1 LRRLDALGFEAGNPG
16 ESTMRRVLRV
26 ACLAGAMAA
35 AMFAIM
41 GTARADTYPS
51 RPITLIVPFGA
62 GGPTDALARILT
74 NRMTQT
80 LGQPIVLENVTGGA
94 GTIAVGRAARAP
106 ADGYT
111 VVIGNWA
118 SHVVNSAI
126 YKTQFDYVK
135 DFEPVA
141 RLSGNPYII
150 VGKNAL
156 PPTLPDLIKWLKA
169 NPDKA
174 TEGTGGAGSGQHVG
188 GVYFQKVTGTSF
200 QFVPYRAGSSDV
212 MRDVVAGHIDL
223 SIDQAISSLPYIRQ
237 GQLRGYA
244 VCDSKRLAS
253 APDIPTV
260 DEAGAPGVYVV
271 AWYGLWMPKGT
282 PKEVV
287 AKFSAAAM
295 EALADPTVKQR
306 LADLGQEIPAPE
318 LQTPEA
324 LGTHYKAEID
334 KWWPVIKAAN
344 IKVE

>member
-1 LRRLDALGFEAGNPG
+1 MKKLLA
-16 ESTMRRVLRV
+16 
-26 ACLAGAMAA
+26 ACCMLTAA
-35 AMFAIM
+35 ITAAI
-41 GTARADTYPS
+41 AQDYPS

-62 GGPTDALARILT
+62 GGPTDALARIVT
-74 NRMTQT
+74 NRMAQT
-80 LGQPIVLENVTGGA
+80 LKQTIVIENVTGAA
-94 GTIAVGRAARAP
+94 GTIGIGRVARAAP
-106 ADGYT
+106 DGYT

-126 YKTQFDYVK
+126 YKTPFDYVK
-135 DFEPVA
+135 DFEPVV

-156 PPTLPDLIKWLKA
+156 PPTLPELIAWLKA

-174 TEGTGGAGSGQHVG
+174 SEGTGGAGSGQHVG
-188 GVYFQKVTGTSF
+188 GVYFQKVTGTRF

-260 DEAGAPGVYVV
+260 DEAGAPGVYVI
-271 AWYGLWMPKGT
+271 AWYGMWMPKGT
-282 PKEVV
+282 PKDVI

-295 EALADPTVKQR
+295 EALADPAVKER
-306 LADLGQEIPAPE
+306 LANLGQDIPPPE
-318 LQTPEA
+318 LQTSEA
-324 LGTHYKAEID
+324 LANHYKAEIE
-334 KWWPVIKAAN
+334 KWWPVIRAAD

>member
-1 LRRLDALGFEAGNPG
+1 MKRILIAAGL
-16 ESTMRRVLRV
+16 VV
-26 ACLAGAMAA
+26 ATLTAA
-35 AMFAIM
+35 AAQP
-41 GTARADTYPS
+41 YPA
-51 RPITLIVPFGA
+51 RPITLVVPFGA

-74 NRMTQT
+74 AHMSHT
-80 LGQPIVLENVTGGA
+80 LGQQVIVENVTGGA
-94 GTIAVGRAARAP
+94 GTIGIGRVARAAP
-106 ADGYT
+106 DGYT
-111 VVIGNWA
+111 AVIGNWA

-126 YKTQFDYVK
+126 YKTPFSYVD

-156 PPTLPDLIKWLKA
+156 PPTLKELIAYLKA
-169 NPDKA
+169 NPGKA

-200 QFVPYRAGSSDV
+200 IFVPYKAGSSDV

-244 VCDSKRLAS
+244 VADSKRIAS

-260 DEAGAPGVYVV
+260 DEAGAPGVYVI
-271 AWYGLWMPKGT
+271 AWYGIWMPKGT
-282 PKEVV
+282 PKDVI

-295 EALADPTVKQR
+295 AALADPAVKER
-306 LADLGQEIPAPE
+306 LAGLGQDIPPPE
-318 LQTPEA
+318 TQTSEA
-324 LGTHYKAEID
+324 LGTFYKAEIA
-334 KWWPVIKAAN
+334 KWWPIVKEAG

>member
-1 LRRLDALGFEAGNPG
+1 MTRRLAL
-16 ESTMRRVLRV
+16 VLGCV
-26 ACLAGAMAA
+26 LAMA
-35 AMFAIM
+35 MT
-41 GTARADTYPS
+41 GARADNYPS
-51 RPITLIVPFGA
+51 RPITLVVPFGA

-74 NRMTQT
+74 NRMAQT
-80 LGQPIVLENVTGGA
+80 LGQSIVIENVTGGA
-94 GTIAVGRAARAP
+94 GTIAIGRVARAAP
-106 ADGYT
+106 DGYT

-126 YKTQFDYVK
+126 YKTPFDYQT

-156 PPTLPDLIKWLKA
+156 PPTLRELIAWLKA

-188 GVYFQKVTGTSF
+188 GVYFQKATGTSF
-200 QFVPYRAGSSDV
+200 IFVPYRAGSSDV

-271 AWYGLWMPKGT
+271 AWYGMWMPKGT
-282 PKEVV
+282 PKDVI

-295 EALADPTVKQR
+295 EALADPAVKER
-306 LADLGQEIPAPE
+306 LAALGQ
-318 LQTPEA
+318 
-324 LGTHYKAEID
+324 D
-334 KWWPVIKAAN
+334 
-344 IKVE
+344 

>member
-1 LRRLDALGFEAGNPG
+1 MKRLL
-16 ESTMRRVLRV
+16 
-26 ACLAGAMAA
+26 AA
-35 AMFAIM
+35 ACMLAATI
-41 GTARADTYPS
+41 GAAAADDYPS

-74 NRMTQT
+74 NRMAQT
-80 LGQPIVLENVTGGA
+80 LGQPIVIENVTGGA
-94 GTIAVGRAARAP
+94 GTIAIGCVARAAP
-106 ADGYT
+106 DGYT
-111 VVIGNWA
+111 AVIGNWA

-126 YKTQFDYVK
+126 YKTPFDYVN
-135 DFEPVA
+135 DFEPVV

-156 PPTLPDLIKWLKA
+156 PPTLGELIAWLKA

-188 GVYFQKVTGTSF
+188 GVYFQKVTGTRF

-244 VCDSKRLAS
+244 ICDSKRLAS
-253 APDIPTV
+253 APEIPTV

-271 AWYGLWMPKGT
+271 AWYGMWMPKGT
-282 PKEVV
+282 PKDVI
-287 AKFSAAAM
+287 AKFSAAAQ
-295 EALADPTVKQR
+295 EALADPAVRER
-306 LADLGQEIPAPE
+306 LASLGQDIPPPE
-318 LQTPEA
+318 LQTAEA
-324 LGTHYKAEID
+324 LGRHYKAEIE
-334 KWWPVIKAAN
+334 KWWPVIKAAD

>member
-1 LRRLDALGFEAGNPG
+1 MKRLFAIGCI
-16 ESTMRRVLRV
+16 T
-26 ACLAGAMAA
+26 A
-35 AMFAIM
+35 AMMA
-41 GTARADTYPS
+41 TALADSYPS

-74 NRMTQT
+74 NRMSQS
-80 LGQPIVLENVTGGA
+80 LGQTIVIENVTGGA
-94 GTIAVGRAARAP
+94 GTIAIGRVARAAP
-106 ADGYT
+106 DGYT

-126 YKTQFDYVK
+126 YKTPFDYVT

-156 PPTLPDLIKWLKA
+156 PPTLPELIAWLKA

-174 TEGTGGAGSGQHVG
+174 TEGTGGAGSGQHIG
-188 GVYFQKVTGTSF
+188 GIYFQKVTGTTF

-260 DEAGAPGVYVV
+260 DEAGAPGVYVI
-271 AWYGLWMPKGT
+271 AWYGMWMPKGT
-282 PKEVV
+282 PKDVI
-287 AKFSAAAM
+287 AKFSAAAI
-295 EALADPTVKQR
+295 EALADPGVKER
-306 LADLGQEIPAPE
+306 LASLGQDIPAPE
-318 LQTPEA
+318 LQTSEA
-324 LGTHYKAEID
+324 LGKHYKTEID